1 MSFTTNIP
9 SSIGANEWT
18 QQHTERQQTERPLDK
33 ILAMSLE
40 QDDMDRYI
48 TRQQS
53 DDNTGQCFDE
63 NWEATNTINWKMYS
77 KVIPKQYTSNIV
89 VSRHQVIGRTQIYDK
104 KLGLDYEDK
113 DHAQIK
119 QWLTEHGDEII
130 QTSQFFLRSYPELA
144 ECHH

>member
-63 NWEATNTINWKMYS
+63 NWEATNTINWKITTICDVAS
-77 KVIPKQYTSNIV
+77 GSRSRRHNTITRCRKNERNNKQCST
-89 VSRHQVIGRTQIYDK
+89 YD
-104 KLGLDYEDK
+104 
-113 DHAQIK
+113 
-119 QWLTEHGDEII
+119 
-130 QTSQFFLRSYPELA
+130 
-144 ECHH
+144 

>member
-104 KLGLDYEDK
+104 KLWLDY
-113 DHAQIK
+113 
-119 QWLTEHGDEII
+119 
-130 QTSQFFLRSYPELA
+130 
-144 ECHH
+144 